1 MTVTIG
7 PINNL
12 KDAWRALDE
21 LARALNTLEVTGGG
35 GAGETATTEAQGIVK
50 VDNDSAGDPIALTV
64 AGHGSTPAPH
74 SGHAH
79 LVSGKVP
86 LSELPPLAGTPGS
99 AGPPGSPGPAG
110 SMMPL
115 REGPKGSMGLPGPP
129 GDRGAPGPAGIAG
142 PGGPAG
148 PYIPG
153 KDGASGRD
161 GFTVVGPQGSQ
172 GVAGPQGVQGPVGPG
187 HVLIDGKQGPMGF
200 CIPGTP
206 GTAGAA
212 GGAGPAGPQGLVG
225 VPGRDG
231 QRGRDAVPMAANS
244 QSLPSF
250 YAKRLA
256 ANYTNNAVAL
266 TAVSGLTM
274 PLTPGSWLFEYHIC
288 YQSAALT
295 TGIAFSVNF
304 TGTVTTFLNDMFW
317 GAVTAS
323 DATAAADQD
332 QILAGTGSLLRV
344 FSNRAKFTTIR
355 GVTISVDTI
364 NADMYMKIV
373 GIAEVTVAGNIE
385 LWAASEVAASQIT
398 VKAGSLLCLTQAL

>member
-142 PGGPAG
+142 QAHKVWSVFLGE
-148 PYIPG
+148 
-153 KDGASGRD
+153 
-161 GFTVVGPQGSQ
+161 TVSVVVMLYQWLRTHSPSLRSVQSDWLQTTRTTQLLSQ
-172 GVAGPQGVQGPVGPG
+172 PSLVSPCPSLLG
-187 HVLIDGKQGPMGF
+187 HGCSSITSATSPLRSQLVLH
-200 CIPGTP
+200 
-206 GTAGAA
+206 
-212 GGAGPAGPQGLVG
+212 
-225 VPGRDG
+225 
-231 QRGRDAVPMAANS
+231 S
-244 QSLPSF
+244 QSTSP
-250 YAKRLA
+250 
-256 ANYTNNAVAL
+256 
-266 TAVSGLTM
+266 
-274 PLTPGSWLFEYHIC
+274 E
-288 YQSAALT
+288 Q
-295 TGIAFSVNF
+295 
-304 TGTVTTFLNDMFW
+304 
-317 GAVTAS
+317 
-323 DATAAADQD
+323 
-332 QILAGTGSLLRV
+332 
-344 FSNRAKFTTIR
+344 
-355 GVTISVDTI
+355 
-364 NADMYMKIV
+364 
-373 GIAEVTVAGNIE
+373 
-385 LWAASEVAASQIT
+385 
-398 VKAGSLLCLTQAL
+398 